1 MEPVNRKKAPQQDV
15 VEIIRIG
22 AWGRVTYQH
31 KLACGHTES
40 RKRPSSA
47 TRIACTWCVRAE
59 AKGKELQALVA
70 PPEPREQDDDED
82 YEVAGL
88 ENAEK
93 EALAIKLAIAA
104 ALGCPEDAIDVVL
117 EDLDGT
123 LELAGVV
130 VFLDPTQ
137 ARAIRS

>member
-1 MEPVNRKKAPQQDV
+1 
-15 VEIIRIG
+15 
-22 AWGRVTYQH
+22 
-31 KLACGHTES
+31 
-40 RKRPSSA
+40 
-47 TRIACTWCVRAE
+47 
-59 AKGKELQALVA
+59 VA
-70 PPEPREQDDDED
+70 PPQPHEQDDEED